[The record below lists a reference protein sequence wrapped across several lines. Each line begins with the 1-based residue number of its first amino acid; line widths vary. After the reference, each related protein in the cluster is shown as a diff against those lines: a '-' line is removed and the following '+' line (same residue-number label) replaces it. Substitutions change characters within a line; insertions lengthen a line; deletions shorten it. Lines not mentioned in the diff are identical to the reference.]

1 MEPTPPELGVGTG
14 SSHGLIVEGRE
25 ELLYLLG
32 EAAEL
37 EHAACCIYL
46 YAAFTLRAEPGDG
59 LTAAQVP
66 VVAGW
71 KRAINEIALQ
81 EMIHLAL
88 VNNLLAALGGAP
100 RLGRHNLPQRSPY
113 APEIRLT
120 LAPFSEQTLRRFLYI
135 ERPEGMDIS
144 SMAGELDH
152 DRPAPPVPTGPLVL
166 PAPQAFSSIGEL
178 YRGIE
183 RGLRGLVGRYG
194 EQRVF
199 VGSPNAQASTR
210 YFRVPERMPEL
221 IPVAGLASAVQAIQ
235 TIVEEGEGARGGWQ
249 GAHFGR
255 FLEILEAYRALA
267 ADDPSFAPARPS
279 VTNPYVR
286 VPRDLLGLAT
296 ASGPAAPDD
305 PRGVHLIQDSTTAAV
320 SDLFNACYAAMLQLL
335 YRFFQHTEET
345 DAELSML
352 GETAVLMM
360 RQVLRP
366 LGELLTRLPVGPRAP
381 GWTAGPSFM
390 LTSATPVTPHK
401 PAAWSILGERLL
413 ELAEVCGG
421 LTAGAPEV
429 LAGVGQRLAAFAAP
443 LLPPDAAALAEPEA
457 DVPALAVDPPPT
469 RPPSR
474 ASTGTSGRCS
484 PRGTGP
490 PCAGRSTSGRSRRCG
505 STPRPS
511 STRSPRAA
519 CRVTAPGRPSGSRCS
534 AGGCRPAAQTDEAAY
549 DRKFSQWSGLRHWL
563 RWRRFS
569 SRRIQLS

>member
-1 MEPTPPELGVGTG
+1 MEPTPPELGAATG
-14 SSHGLIVEGRE
+14 SPHGMIVEGRE
-25 ELLYLLG
+25 QLLYLLG
-32 EAAEL
+32 EAAEV

-66 VVAGW
+66 AVAAW
-71 KRAINEIALQ
+71 KRGINQIALQ

-144 SMAGELDH
+144 SIAGELDH

-166 PAPQAFSSIGEL
+166 PAPQAFSSIGQL

-183 RGLRGLVGRYG
+183 LGLRGLVDRYG
-194 EQRVF
+194 EERVF

-210 YFRVPERMPEL
+210 YFHVPERMPEL
-221 IPVAGLASAVQAIQ
+221 IPVTGLASAVQAIQ
-235 TIVEEGEGARGGWQ
+235 TIVEEGEGARGNWQ
-249 GAHFGR
+249 EAHFGR
-255 FLEILEAYRALA
+255 FLEILEAYRAMKA
-267 ADDPSFAPARPS
+267 ADPSFSPARPS

-305 PRGVHLIQDSTTAAV
+305 PRGVHLIQDPTTAAV

-345 DAELSML
+345 DEELEML
-352 GETAVLMM
+352 GQTSVLMM
-360 RQVLRP
+360 LQVIRP
-366 LGELLTRLPVGPRAP
+366 LGELLTRLPVGPQAP

-429 LAGVGQRLAAFAAP
+429 LAGVGERLAAFAAP
-443 LLPPDAAALAEPEA
+443 LLPPDAPGRRPEA
-457 DVPALAVDPPPT
+457 DVPALAVDPPRGGPAPSFDRDI
-469 RPPSR
+469 RPLFTAKDR
-474 ASTGTSGRCS
+474 AAMRWSFDLWEVASVRQHAEAILDQVA
-484 PRGTGP
+484 
-490 PCAGRSTSGRSRRCG
+490 AGRMPCYGPWSAEQVELFRRW
-505 STPRPS
+505 
-511 STRSPRAA
+511 
-519 CRVTAPGRPSGSRCS
+519 VQ
-534 AGGCRPAAQTDEAAY
+534 AGGPD
-549 DRKFSQWSGLRHWL
+549 
-563 RWRRFS
+563 
-569 SRRIQLS
+569 

>member
-1 MEPTPPELGVGTG
+1 MEPTPSELGAATG
-14 SSHGLIVEGRE
+14 APHGLIIEGRE

-46 YAAFTLRAEPGDG
+46 YAAFTLQAEPGDG
-59 LTAAQVP
+59 LTVAQVP
-66 VVAGW
+66 AVAGW

-120 LAPFSEQTLRRFLYI
+120 LAPFNEQTLRRFLHI

-144 SMAGELDH
+144 AVAGQLDH

-166 PAPQAFSSIGEL
+166 PAPQAFSSVGQL
-178 YRGIE
+178 YHGIE
-183 RGLRGLVGRYG
+183 SGLRGLVDRYG
-194 EQRVF
+194 ERQVF

-221 IPVAGLASAVQAIQ
+221 LPVTGLASANQAIQ
-235 TIVEEGEGARGGWQ
+235 TIVEQGEGARGSWQ

-255 FLEILEAYRALA
+255 FLKILEAYRAMK

-286 VPRDLLGLAT
+286 VPRDLHGLAT

-305 PRGVHLIQDSTTAAV
+305 PRGVHLIQDPTTAAV

-345 DAELSML
+345 DDELSML
-352 GETAVLMM
+352 GQTTVLMM
-360 RQVLRP
+360 RQVIAP
-366 LGELLTRLPVGPRAP
+366 LGELLTRLPVGPQAP

-390 LTSATPVTPHK
+390 VTSATPVTPHK
-401 PAAWSILGERLL
+401 PAAWTILGERLQ
-413 ELAEVCGG
+413 ELAQVCDG
-421 LTAGAPEV
+421 LTTEAPEV
-429 LAGVGQRLAAFAAP
+429 LAQVGERLAASAVP
-443 LLPPDAAALAEPEA
+443 LLPPGAALPEPQ
-457 DVPALAVDPPPT
+457 V
-469 RPPSR
+469 
-474 ASTGTSGRCS
+474 
-484 PRGTGP
+484 GP
-490 PCAGRSTSGRSRRCG
+490 PAGDAGVPGFERDIRPLFSERDRAAMRWRFDLGEVASVRQHAEAILDQVAAGRMPCDGPWPAERVALFRRWVQAG
-505 STPRPS
+505 SP
-511 STRSPRAA
+511 
-519 CRVTAPGRPSGSRCS
+519 
-534 AGGCRPAAQTDEAAY
+534 D
-549 DRKFSQWSGLRHWL
+549 
-563 RWRRFS
+563 
-569 SRRIQLS
+569 

>member
-1 MEPTPPELGVGTG
+1 MEPTPPELGAATG
-14 SSHGLIVEGRE
+14 PPHELIVEGRE

-32 EAAEL
+32 EAAEV

-71 KRAINEIALQ
+71 KRGINRIALQ

-113 APEIRLT
+113 APQIRLT

-144 SMAGELDH
+144 SIAGELDH

-166 PAPQAFSSIGEL
+166 PAPQAFSSVGQL

-183 RGLRGLVGRYG
+183 RGLRGLVDRYG
-194 EQRVF
+194 EERVF

-221 IPVAGLASAVQAIQ
+221 IPVTGLASAVQAIQ

-255 FLEILEAYRALA
+255 FLEILEAYRAMKA
-267 ADDPSFAPARPS
+267 ADPSFSPARPS

-305 PRGVHLIQDSTTAAV
+305 PRGIHLIQDPTTAAV

-345 DAELSML
+345 DEELEML
-352 GETAVLMM
+352 GQTSVLMM
-360 RQVLRP
+360 LQVIRP

-429 LAGVGQRLAAFAAP
+429 LAEVGERLAAFAAP
-443 LLPPDAAALAEPEA
+443 LLAPDAAGRRPEA
-457 DVPALAVDPPPT
+457 DVPALAVDPPSGDPAPSFDRDI
-469 RPPSR
+469 RPLFTAQDR
-474 ASTGTSGRCS
+474 AAMRWSFDLWKVASVRQHAEAILDQVA
-484 PRGTGP
+484 
-490 PCAGRSTSGRSRRCG
+490 AGRMPCYGPWSAEQVELFRRW
-505 STPRPS
+505 
-511 STRSPRAA
+511 
-519 CRVTAPGRPSGSRCS
+519 VQ
-534 AGGCRPAAQTDEAAY
+534 AGGPD
-549 DRKFSQWSGLRHWL
+549 
-563 RWRRFS
+563 
-569 SRRIQLS
+569 